1 MLPVGHILV
10 LIFGTNLVQKNG
22 TGFEPRGTKFQEFFP
37 QNWFQFLEPF
47 RFQFW
52 YQSPP
57 PWAHI
62 RTPAGSMPAYLT
74 RSLFLIP
81 ADLFFYGDC
90 ALVKLSVARVRQNFA
105 IGVVGAGCVGNHPS
119 ILNASR

>member
-1 MLPVGHILV
+1 MVPKNGTKMVPKISTKMLPMGHILV
-10 LIFGTNLVQKNG
+10 LIFGTNLVPKNG
-22 TGFEPRGTKFQEFFP
+22 TSFEPRGTKLHRFFS

-81 ADLFFYGDC
+81 ADLFFT
-90 ALVKLSVARVRQNFA
+90 ATVRLS
-105 IGVVGAGCVGNHPS
+105 S
-119 ILNASR
+119 SL